1 MATEIK
7 APSFP
12 ESVAEGTIAAWHKKP
27 GDSVERD
34 ELVVEIE
41 TDKVVLEVVA
51 PEAGTLS
58 DVLADEGDTVE
69 SDQVLGNIG
78 EASAKASDTSEKKP
92 SSKKAAS
99 DDKDS
104 DDSASDKAPKQK
116 KAAAGGKQHEVKAP
130 SFPESVQEGTVASW
144 HKKVGEAVKRD
155 EVLADIE
162 TDKVVLEVVAPADG
176 ALAEIK
182 VDADSQVESEE
193 VLALFAEG
201 AGESEQDYD
210 ASSDADSDS
219 DTDTDGAS
227 DDSADEDH
235 NGKILAPAAR
245 KMVAE
250 NDLDAAR
257 IEGTGKGGRILKED
271 VQKAL
276 KDGSAKKAKDKTGD
290 KAESPKAKQPPASA
304 SSAPTAVDGQRPEK
318 RVPMSRLRQT
328 IAKRLVQAQQTAA
341 MLTTYNE
348 VDMSAIMALR
358 AEYKET
364 FLKAHDT
371 KLGFMSFFVKAASEA
386 LKRFP
391 DVNASIDGT
400 DIVYHGYQDISVA
413 VSTDR
418 GLVVPVLRDT
428 DSMKFAD
435 VEKTIVDFGKRA
447 RDGKLGIEEMQGG
460 TFTITNGGIFG
471 SLLSTPII
479 NPPQT
484 AILGMHKIQERPM
497 AVNGQVEIRP
507 MMYLAV
513 SYDHRM
519 IDGKDAVQFLVVLKE
534 LLEDPARLLLNV

>member
-1 MATEIK
+1 MATDIK
-7 APSFP
+7 APTFP
-12 ESVAEGTIAAWHKKP
+12 ESVAEGSVAAWHKQP

-34 ELVVEIE
+34 ELIVEIE

-58 DVLADEGDTVE
+58 EVLVEEGDTVE
-69 SDQVLGNIG
+69 SEQVLGRLG
-78 EASAKASDTSEKKP
+78 EAAAKGGGDKKADDQQADEAPAEAKAESKDEAKEKTQDEAKP
-92 SSKKAAS
+92 
-99 DDKDS
+99 
-104 DDSASDKAPKQK
+104 
-116 KAAAGGKQHEVKAP
+116 AAGGKTHEVKAP
-130 SFPESVQEGTVASW
+130 SFPESIQEGTVASW
-144 HKKVGEAVKRD
+144 NKQVGEAVKRD
-155 EVLADIE
+155 ELLAEIE

-182 VDADSQVESEE
+182 AEEGSQVTSEQ
-193 VLALFAEG
+193 VLATFTEG
-201 AGESEQDYD
+201 AGGETEPTGD
-210 ASSDADSDS
+210 AGGEKAPGSAD
-219 DTDTDGAS
+219 DGAS
-227 DDSADEDH
+227 DQRVGD
-235 NGKILAPAAR
+235 KILAPAAR

-250 NDLDAAR
+250 HDLDVSR

-276 KDGSAKKAKDKTGD
+276 KEGTAKKA
-290 KAESPKAKQPPASA
+290 AKPAGGA
-304 SSAPTAVDGQRPEK
+304 QAAAAPAPAVEGERPEK

-348 VDMSAIMALR
+348 VDMGAVMDLR
-358 AEYKET
+358 AQYKDT

-371 KLGFMSFFVKAASEA
+371 KLGFMGFFVKAASEA

-400 DIVYHGYQDISVA
+400 DIVYHGYQDIGVA

-428 DSMKFAD
+428 DSMKIAD
-435 VEKTIVDFGKRA
+435 VEKSIVDFGKRA
-447 RDGKLGIEEMQGG
+447 RDGKLGIDEMQGG

-471 SLLSTPII
+471 SLMSTPIL

-497 AVNGQVEIRP
+497 AVNGKVEIRP

-519 IDGKDAVQFLVVLKE
+519 IDGKDAVQFLVTIKE
-534 LLEDPARLLLNV
+534 LLEDPARLLLDI